1 LDISGIKIIKENHS
15 KWAMKGKRDTE
26 IGIAGIKVMGAN
38 YSMTH
43 KRTDNEIKK

>member
-1 LDISGIKIIKENHS
+1 
-15 KWAMKGKRDTE
+15 MKGKRDTE

-43 KRTDNEIKK
+43 KRTDNEIKKQLKMNQLFVHSVI